1 MDNLIVKYSSL
12 LSATTR
18 SAVWKLGVV
27 MGWVFVCN
35 SVDEMIKW
43 SPHHRQPGRRLR
55 GRLRRGQLRAGS
67 SWQRL
72 QILWVA
78 MCFRWLRMFLRLWLC
93 FFPFFQ
99 ATNAFLS
106 LSIAMGRGTAR
117 TTATRL
123 RSCSQWQYNERSVRL
138 TWELGWLQTSRDRGV
153 SPSDNQRRPE
163 LHVHHQLH
171 RGGRAPASGDSYS
184 PWSWYWRCCWWCWLP
199 WPAGCVASEL
209 GSRAGEVFDDE
220 HLAGGEQGLWGAY
233 MSHGKVI
240 WDNIVSLAG
249 VPHHISVFLVNND
262 R

>member
-1 MDNLIVKYSSL
+1 MSVCLQFSWWDDQVIATSPPTRTTTVGTAPTRPTASRLLLAAPADTMSGNVLQVAANVFEIMIV
-12 LSATTR
+12 
-18 SAVWKLGVV
+18 
-27 MGWVFVCN
+27 
-35 SVDEMIKW
+35 
-43 SPHHRQPGRRLR
+43 
-55 GRLRRGQLRAGS
+55 
-67 SWQRL
+67 
-72 QILWVA
+72 
-78 MCFRWLRMFLRLWLC
+78 

-171 RGGRAPASGDSYS
+171 CRGSAPASGDSYS
-184 PWSWYWRCCWWCWLP
+184 PWSWYRRCSWWCWLP

-249 VPHHISVFLVNND
+249 VSHHISVFLVNND